1 MPAGAAPAQA
11 DASCGSGRT
20 PSEGMSGADV
30 TQPRIQVA
38 GHVDHGEILSVD
50 GSYGPRTKAAVTQFQ
65 QAHGPA
71 ADHHPERT
79 TVHFTHAELNNSD
92 ADRSGG
98 AVGVATAQLLVLPKS
113 SGLRTMWRPEAID
126 GDSNNRYPYGDAAD
140 PVGSPSFR
148 RLARRARTHGFG
160 GSYGPGCPDHDD
172 HPHVDGRAGRS
183 WSAPDR
189 GV

>member
-1 MPAGAAPAQA
+1 MPARAAPAQA
-11 DASCGSGRT
+11 DASCGPCPT
-20 PSEGMSGADV
+20 PSEAMSGADV
-30 TQPRIQVA
+30 TQPRIRVA

-50 GSYGPRTKAAVTQFQ
+50 GSYGPRTEAAVTRFQ

-79 TVHFTHAELNNSD
+79 TVHFTYAELNSSD
-92 ADRSGG
+92 SDRSGG

-113 SGLRTMWRPEAID
+113 SGLRTMWRQEAID
-126 GDSNNRYPYGDAAD
+126 GDSNNRHPYGDAAD

-148 RLARRARTHGFG
+148 RLAQRARTHGFG
-160 GSYGPGCPDHDD
+160 GSYGSGCPDHND
-172 HPHVDGRAGRS
+172 HPHVDGRACRS